1 MTHTYTQLLYHL
13 VWSTKN
19 RENKITED
27 FQERLYQYLGGTF
40 RSKEATCIEIGGMA
54 DHIHILARIP
64 PKISIASLIRDTK
77 IASTKWLRENIPY
90 CQPFA
95 WQEGY
100 GAFSVSRSNIDVIV
114 SYIQNQ
120 HRHHTKLSFRD
131 EFLLMLRKHGIEFD
145 ERYLWK

>member
-19 RENKITED
+19 REPKINEE

-40 RSKEATCIEIGGMA
+40 RNTGAMCIEIGGMT
-54 DHIHILARIP
+54 DHLHILARIP
-64 PKISIASLIRDTK
+64 PKISIANLVRDTK
-77 IASTKWLRENIPY
+77 IASTKWLQENVLRY
-90 CQPFA
+90 QSFA

-100 GAFSVSRSNIDVIV
+100 GAFSVSRSNIDTVV
-114 SYIQNQ
+114 SYIRNQ
-120 HRHHTKLSFRD
+120 HQHHTKQSFRD
-131 EFLLMLRKHGIEFD
+131 EFLQLLIKHGVECD

>member
-19 RENKITED
+19 
-27 FQERLYQYLGGTF
+27 
-40 RSKEATCIEIGGMA
+40 
-54 DHIHILARIP
+54 
-64 PKISIASLIRDTK
+64 
-77 IASTKWLRENIPY
+77 RENIPY